1 MSKSGR
7 KSHSEKRKAMK
18 KAAKAAR
25 RALYESYS
33 KIGRN
38 RKKDNQGIT
47 GVAFNHEVDK
57 CGNPGCKKCY
67 PRVQYNG
74 WSRVA

>member
-18 KAAKAAR
+18 KQVKAAR
-25 RALYESYS
+25 RALYESYA
-33 KIGRN
+33 KMGKA
-38 RKKDNQGIT
+38 KKKSGNVYT
-47 GVAFNHEVDK
+47 STSFNHDVDK
-57 CGNPGCKKCY
+57 CGNAGCKKCY

-74 WSRVA
+74 WSSL

>member
-18 KAAKAAR
+18 KASKMAQK
-25 RALYESYS
+25 ALYESYA
-33 KIGRN
+33 KQGRS
-38 RKKDNQGIT
+38 RKKENQGIT
-47 GVAFNHEVDK
+47 GVAFNHEHDN
-57 CGNPGCKKCY
+57 CGNVGCKKCF

-74 WSRVA
+74 WSGL